1 MSTIDDNPPSRP
13 KIGLCLTGGAI
24 TGAIYQVGCLAAF
37 EEALEG
43 FDAAD
48 LDVYIGASAG
58 ATVSLAL
65 AGGYSAGR
73 LYRALLNPADDFFA
87 LQRAHLLRL
96 DRTEF
101 RRVRKSITGAARRL
115 VASAVTKPLAIDL
128 WTELERF
135 FDSLPAGLFTMD
147 AYASFLEDFCRRRR
161 IADRFSGLPR
171 TLRIVA
177 HDLDAGKR
185 TIFGGEG
192 FEDVSVPLAVAAAS
206 AFPPVFAPVRIDGRD
221 YVDAGIG
228 EVGHADVALAEG
240 CNLIIV
246 INPVVPIESDPEAA
260 AIPTG
265 HGTKRRLRDKGLL
278 WVASQSA
285 RMRSEGRFRALM
297 ERFRG
302 ANPDVRVLLI
312 EPDAR
317 ETKLHLYSPMNFAAR
332 RVIMEDAFA
341 GTAARL
347 RQEDSPFR
355 LVLEEAGFRLT
366 PAPTSVAPTPPV
378 G

>member
-1 MSTIDDNPPSRP
+1 MTEANESRTTRP

-37 EEALEG
+37 EEALED
-43 FDAAD
+43 FDASK
-48 LDVYIGASAG
+48 LDVYVGASAG

-87 LQRAHLLRL
+87 LQRTHLLRL

-101 RRVRKSITGAARRL
+101 RRVRKAFMGAARRL
-115 VASAVTKPLAIDL
+115 VATAVTKPLGLDL

-147 AYASFLEDFCRRRR
+147 AYASFLEDFCRRRG
-161 IADRFSGLPR
+161 IADRFADLPR

-185 TIFGGEG
+185 TVFGSDEAGH
-192 FEDVSVPLAVAAAS
+192 VSVPLSVAAAS

-240 CNLIIV
+240 CDVIIV

-260 AIPTG
+260 SIPTG

-285 RMRSEGRFRALM
+285 RMRSEGRFRALL

-302 ANPDVRVLLI
+302 ANPNVRVLLI

-347 RQEDSPFR
+347 RQADSPFR
-355 LVLEEAGFRLT
+355 LVLEEAGFSLRD
-366 PAPTSVAPTPPV
+366 
-378 G
+378 

>member
-1 MSTIDDNPPSRP
+1 MTPRPADTSEKP

-37 EEALEG
+37 EEAIED
-43 FDAAD
+43 FDAAK
-48 LDVYIGASAG
+48 LDVYVGASAG

-87 LQRAHLLRL
+87 LQRTHLLRL
-96 DRTEF
+96 DRSEF
-101 RRVRKSITGAARRL
+101 RRVRKSLTGAARRL
-115 VASAVTKPLAIDL
+115 MASAVTKPLGIDL

-135 FDSLPAGLFTMD
+135 FDSLPAGVFTMN
-147 AYASFLEDFCRRRR
+147 AYVSFLEDFCRRRR
-161 IADRFSGLPR
+161 IAERFSELPR
-171 TLRIVA
+171 KLRVVA

-185 TIFGGEG
+185 TVFGSEG
-192 FEDVSVPLAVAAAS
+192 FDGADVPSAVAAAA
-206 AFPPVFAPVRIDGRD
+206 AFPPVFAPVRIGGRD

-228 EVGHADVALAEG
+228 EVGHADIALAEG
-240 CNLIIV
+240 CDLIIV

-260 AIPTG
+260 SIPTG
-265 HGTKRRLRDKGLL
+265 HGTQKRLRDKGLL

-285 RMRSEGRFRALM
+285 RMRSEGRFRALLD
-297 ERFRG
+297 RFRG
-302 ANPDVRVLLI
+302 ENPNVRLILL

-347 RQEDSPFR
+347 RQPDSPFR
-355 LVLEEAGFRLT
+355 LVFEEAGFTIRP
-366 PAPTSVAPTPPV
+366 PARESTPP